1 MLNRTGLT
9 FPQHEGSIFLT
20 VPNIKFSSSTICL
33 DGTVKPP
40 RIRQEA
46 NLYEDAVKAD
56 RSLYTSVPAANDC
69 GALCLLQRAVAVR
82 AIRHAVVYILG
93 FAGDTHAVP
102 ARTGG
107 DDHRAFVPCSTAFE
121 LQRVEATDLGSR
133 IKTLG
138 ALCRDVDFLISYV
151 VFKFSSTLQ
160 AFGVRRGNQVLDTHR
175 VEELVTEAFGND
187 RNEFFERA
195 PVRID

>member
-82 AIRHAVVYILG
+82 ARRHPVVYILG

-121 LQRVEATDLGSR
+121 LQRVEATD
-133 IKTLG
+133 
-138 ALCRDVDFLISYV
+138 LISYV